1 MHREST
7 PEAAGRP
14 PAKRGR
20 ERLFAVRV
28 EVVDHQMDGPD
39 DDSTVTTPTMLAM
52 IQAIIS
58 LGLHAVEDALQAEVT
73 ALAGLWR
80 LGGRDGGLAPLCATM
95 PLTGLPESAP
105 TE

>member
-1 MHREST
+1 MSRI
-7 PEAAGRP
+7 RP
-14 PAKRGR
+14 PRTKNQTARPPVAASTA
-20 ERLFAVRV
+20 LQLAI
-28 EVVDHQMDGPD
+28 PL
-39 DDSTVTTPTMLAM
+39 DDSTVSTPTMLAM